1 MSTWLYTLYYTVT
14 MHNQCLGSVGKHCI
28 YIWDTIDVD
37 NRLHIHKLLNGI
49 CICEWD
55 STFSLSINKG
65 NHHGIMYMEIWLN
78 HTVNKTNI
86 EFNYYI
92 QKDTCSDKLMT
103 SWNVNFSLRL

>member
-1 MSTWLYTLYYTVT
+1 
-14 MHNQCLGSVGKHCI
+14 
-28 YIWDTIDVD
+28 
-37 NRLHIHKLLNGI
+37 
-49 CICEWD
+49 
-55 STFSLSINKG
+55 
-65 NHHGIMYMEIWLN
+65 MYMEIWLN